1 MNIPPANDPIWT
13 DIVTGN
19 VKYEFD
25 FLATK
30 LLQSTLARS
39 LADDPSP
46 ANLRKCCETL
56 RELFLCNTD
65 QPLVLNDLQ
74 KITAKEVH
82 SGT

>member
-46 ANLRKCCETL
+46 ANLRKC
-56 RELFLCNTD
+56 
-65 QPLVLNDLQ
+65 
-74 KITAKEVH
+74 
-82 SGT
+82 